1 MARGRRWLTFWSSL
15 KSGKQQA
22 GLRVR
27 LHLEDLEDR
36 RLLDTVPAFPEAVGF
51 GAQATGGRG
60 GTVYHVTNLND
71 SGPGSFRDAVSH
83 TNRIVI
89 FDVGGTIQL
98 NSAVSVASNLTIAG
112 QTAPG
117 DGIALIGREVS
128 FSNSHNDIVRYL
140 RFRQGSLDPNHGKSS
155 VNISNGSNMI
165 FDHVSIEFGQWDN
178 IDVNGSTNITIQNSI
193 IADPIG
199 QRFNAHQD
207 SGNITWYNDIWSSA
221 HNRNPLAKGNT
232 QFVNNVVYNF
242 QAGYTAGNTTGHFS
256 HDLVDNYFIT
266 GPSTSNAA
274 DVYYQMANQSVYVAG
289 NYEDSNRDGRLNG
302 SPLGY
307 PGGTTHLS
315 NPWSATTALLPTS
328 SAADAYAADIA
339 DAGDSLPRDAVDA
352 LVIGDVTSLGRRG
365 RLWTSQNQTGLPN
378 NGYGVLNGGPGIV
391 DSDGDGMPDDWE
403 AYYALD
409 PTQNNARGDFDGTGY
424 TNIEKYINSIADGS
438 YPYLPAGWTDGDVGA
453 VGLGGWANYSP
464 NGTFTVN
471 GSGAGV
477 GGSNDQF
484 HFVWQPLSGD
494 GSITAEVTTQTRT
507 DPRAEAGVMVRNS
520 LDDNAAYAEADATP
534 DGHIF
539 FTWRTSDGGSTSY
552 AVAYAQVPV
561 WVQLSRV
568 GNSFTASYST
578 DEANWNPVGTARTL
592 NVSPDA
598 VAGLVVSSHDNTT
611 WSTATFANVTVV
623 AGDGSG
629 PGASALGV
637 EQIALAELPANPTI
651 VPASA
656 ADTAAHDQAFIV
668 PSLVAPEGGSFGQ
681 GVERSSASDPQPT
694 EEALVEDTGPDA
706 AIPIVGER
714 PYNLYDPSGAES
726 SSQSGENRT

>member
-1 MARGRRWLTFWSSL
+1 MANGRRWLRFWFESGL
-15 KSGKQQA
+15 GKQRPCF
-22 GLRVR
+22 RVCP
-27 LHLEDLEDR
+27 HLESLEDR
-36 RLLDTVPAFPEAVGF
+36 RLLDAVPAFPGAVGF

-83 TNRIVI
+83 TSRIVI

-128 FSNSHNDIVRYL
+128 FSNHSNDIVRYI
-140 RFRQGSLDPNHGKSS
+140 RFRQGSLDPDHGKSTL
-155 VNISNGSNMI
+155 NISSGSNMI

-178 IDVNGSTNITIQNSI
+178 IDVNGCTNITVQNSI

-199 QRFNAHQD
+199 QQFNAHQD

-266 GPSTSNAA
+266 GPSTSNAG

-302 SPLGY
+302 SALGY

-315 NPWSATTALLPTS
+315 APWSSATASLPTT
-328 SAADAYAADIA
+328 SAAGAYTDDIA
-339 DAGDSLPRDAVDA
+339 DAGDSLARDAVDA
-352 LVIGDVTSLGRRG
+352 SVIGDVTSLGRRG
-365 RLWTSQNQTGLPN
+365 RLWTSQTQTGLPN
-378 NGYGVLNGGPGIV
+378 NGYGVLNDGPGIV
-391 DSDGDGMPDDWE
+391 DNDGDGMPDDWE
-403 AYYALD
+403 TYYGLD
-409 PTQNNARGDFDGTGY
+409 PSQNNAKGDFDGTGY
-424 TNIEKYINSIADGS
+424 TNIEKYINNIADNS
-438 YPYLPAGWTDGDVGA
+438 YPYVPASWGDNDVGD
-453 VGLGGWANYSP
+453 VGLGGAANYRP
-464 NGTFTVN
+464 NGTFAVS

-484 HFVWQPLSGD
+484 HFVWQPISGD
-494 GSITAEVTTQTRT
+494 GAVVAEVTAQTPT
-507 DPRAEAGVMVRNS
+507 DPRAEAGVMFRNS
-520 LDDNAAYAEADATP
+520 FDDNAAYAEADVTP

-539 FTWRTSDGGSTSY
+539 FTWRANDGDSTSY

-561 WVQLSRV
+561 WVQLNRT

-578 DEANWNPVGTARTL
+578 DGTNWIQVGNARTL

-598 VAGLVVSSHDNTT
+598 LVGLVVSSHDNTT
-611 WSTATFANVTVV
+611 WSTATFADVAVV

-629 PGASALGV
+629 AGAGQKKAVGVGQVTFAESQTNSTPVPLPSVSETTLQDLVFTFRPLGPAEDKSFGQETWDGSASRHREIDSVL
-637 EQIALAELPANPTI
+637 IDELWLD
-651 VPASA
+651 SA
-656 ADTAAHDQAFIV
+656 ADGLSWIRG
-668 PSLVAPEGGSFGQ
+668 LAPLG
-681 GVERSSASDPQPT
+681 
-694 EEALVEDTGPDA
+694 
-706 AIPIVGER
+706 
-714 PYNLYDPSGAES
+714 NC
-726 SSQSGENRT
+726 